1 MASGRDCRNVLYL
14 AGSAVKYTEHDM
26 SQNQSLNLR
35 LLLQY
40 IKLQYSE
47 I

>member
-14 AGSAVKYTEHDM
+14 AGSVKYAEHDM

-35 LLLQY
+35 QLQNM
-40 IKLQYSE
+40 KLQHSE

>member
-14 AGSAVKYTEHDM
+14 AGSVKYTEHDM

>member
-14 AGSAVKYTEHDM
+14 AGSVKYTEHDI

-35 LLLQY
+35 QLQH